1 MVAVASAAVLAVSG
15 NEEPQD
21 DSNFGVQIGMLK
33 YLASYYEQYTPP
45 FGIIAGKAT
54 MFRMVQAPYTRVSVS
69 FGVGLSLEV
78 CCPPPVAAPLFPAWT
93 MPLRPCRGGRG
104 PAPATVALTAE
115 VAGEFLLPR
124 VPAPARAY
132 PSAAPPL
139 VNFPS

>member
-1 MVAVASAAVLAVSG
+1 MAVASAAVLAVAG

-54 MFRMVQAPYTRVSVS
+54 LFRMVSSPYTRVSVS

-78 CCPPPVAAPLFPAWT
+78 CLPIPVASPFFRAVITLRWPLAQSRW
-93 MPLRPCRGGRG
+93 
-104 PAPATVALTAE
+104 
-115 VAGEFLLPR
+115 LL
-124 VPAPARAY
+124 
-132 PSAAPPL
+132 
-139 VNFPS
+139 